1 MNAEVKKASESWYA
15 FYKSFN
21 KGLSVDPNEKRG
33 ARRARVRKLEKDPEA
48 WFAYY
53 FDRFYTSAPA
63 PFHIAATRRVTT
75 RPEWYE
81 VRAWSRELAKSSRT
95 MMEVCYLVMTGR
107 KKTIILTSNTQ
118 DNAER
123 LLTPYRAFFTENNR
137 LIHDYGLQK
146 NAGTWAASEF
156 TTKNG
161 ASFRALGA
169 GQSPRGTRN
178 NELRPD
184 VLLVDDFDTDE
195 ECRNPEILNKKW
207 EWFERALYPTR
218 SVSTPLLVIFCGNI
232 IAEDCCIKRAIE
244 KADHA
249 DIINIRDRNGRSTW
263 PSKNTEEGIDRILSK
278 ISYKAQQGEYFNNPV
293 TEGNTFADLTWGK
306 VPPLSAFPFLVAYAD
321 PSPSNNVRQRSS
333 STKALALLG
342 FLKGYYYVVKCFVDN
357 ANTDTFVQWFFDLR
371 DWIGG
376 RCPTVYWYI
385 ENNTLQDPFYSQVY
399 VPAFAAK
406 GRKTGAYIGI
416 TPDRRKKGEKFT
428 RIESNLEPL
437 VRLGQLVL
445 NVEEQ
450 GNPHMIR
457 LKEQFRLFGPKLS
470 APADGVDAVEGG
482 IHIVREKQALLGQ
495 QIISIPRRHNT
506 KRY

>member
-1 MNAEVKKASESWYA
+1 MNAEARKAYEEWYA
-15 FYKSFN
+15 FQRAFHS
-21 KGLSVDPNEKRG
+21 GLDIDPAETRA
-33 ARRARVRKLEKDPEA
+33 ARHRRIRMLEKDPEA
-48 WFAYY
+48 WFRYY
-53 FDRFYTSAPA
+53 FAKFCTASPA
-63 PFHIAATRRVTT
+63 PFHIAAARRVLAN
-75 RPEWYE
+75 PEWYE

-95 MMEVCYLVMTGR
+95 MMEVCYLAVTGR
-107 KKTIILTSNTQ
+107 KRTIVLASNTQ

-123 LLTPYRAFFTENNR
+123 LLAPYRAFFEENDR

-146 NAGTWAASEF
+146 NIGTWTAGEF
-156 TTKNG
+156 VTKGG

-195 ECRNPEILNKKW
+195 DCRNPEILNKKW

-293 TEGNTFADLTWGK
+293 TEGNTFAELTWSK
-306 VPPLSAFPFLVAYAD
+306 VPPLGAFPFLVAYAD
-321 PSPSNNVRQRSS
+321 PSPSNSAKARGT
-333 STKALALLG
+333 STKALVLLG
-342 FLKGYYYVVKCFVDN
+342 FLKGRYYVIKCFVDQ
-357 ANTDTFVQWFFDLR
+357 ATTDDFVGWFFDLR

-376 RCPTVYWYI
+376 RCPAVYWYI

-399 VPAFAAK
+399 VPAFTAK

-416 TPDRRKKGEKFT
+416 TPDTRKKGEKFT
-428 RIESNLEPL
+428 RLESALEPL
-437 VRLGQLVL
+437 VRLGQLVF
-445 NVEEQ
+445 NIDEQ
-450 GNPHMIR
+450 GNPHMMR
-457 LKEQFRLFGPKLS
+457 LREQFRLFGPKLS

-482 IHIVREKQALLGQ
+482 IYVVREKTATTGHQF
-495 QIISIPRRHNT
+495 ISIPRRTNS
-506 KRY
+506 KRF

>member
-1 MNAEVKKASESWYA
+1 MTPEQKKAYEDWYA
-15 FYKSFN
+15 FQRAFHG
-21 KGLSVDPNEKRG
+21 GLSIDPGEKRG
-33 ARRARVRKLEKDPEA
+33 ARRARIQKLEKNPEA

-53 FDRFYTSAPA
+53 FQRFYTAAPA
-63 PFHIAATRRVTT
+63 PFHVAATRRVMAHS
-75 RPEWYE
+75 EWYE
-81 VRAWSRELAKSSRT
+81 VRAWSRELAKSART
-95 MMEVCYLVMTGR
+95 MMEVCFLVLTGR
-107 KKTIILTSNTQ
+107 KKTVILASNTQ
-118 DNAER
+118 ENAER
-123 LLTPYRAFFTENNR
+123 LLAPYRAFFEYNDR
-137 LIHDYGLQK
+137 IIHDYGKQK
-146 NAGTWAASEF
+146 NLGSWTSAEF
-156 TTKNG
+156 TTQNG

-195 ECRNPEILNKKW
+195 DCRNPEILNKKW

-293 TEGNTFADLTWGK
+293 TEGSTFGELTWGK
-306 VPPLSAFPFLVAYAD
+306 VPSLGAFPFLVAYAD
-321 PSPSNNVRQRSS
+321 PSPSNSARARGS
-333 STKALALLG
+333 STKALVLLG
-342 FLKGYYYVVKCFVDN
+342 FLKGRFYVVKCFVDQ
-357 ANTDTFVQWFFDLR
+357 ASTDDFVNWFFDLR
-371 DWIGG
+371 DWIGD

-406 GRKTGAYIGI
+406 GKKTGAYIGI
-416 TPDRRKKGEKFT
+416 TPDTRKKGEKFT
-428 RIESNLEPL
+428 RIEAGLEPL
-437 VRLGQLVL
+437 VRLGQLVF
-445 NVEEQ
+445 NEQ
-450 GNPHMIR
+450 EKGNPHMIR

-482 IHIVREKQALLGQ
+482 IYVLRQKQTTVGQ
-495 QIISIPRRHNT
+495 SIISIPRQHNT